1 MLERKNQTCSKWLD
15 NTWYGGQKQTQLFL
29 EIFDCHLVSLGPKSF
44 STHCFKLQS
53 CVMIWFLQKL
63 CARYNLRVFREV
75 LFNYI
80 FFLNSMVNPLLYISY
95 LMLSSS
101 DLVNLANIL
110 FSSVPPN
117 YTPELQWSKISYNV
131 SLFHYSFCMRKYWVT
146 AVLWR
151 PSPLRGPTWLNTAL
165 PSRRCSSC
173 SVDTT
178 TSKTRPRYQQSKQH
192 MVSFAG
198 ILKINECFYHLS
210 LIFFHIF

>member
-1 MLERKNQTCSKWLD
+1 MEARNKHKCSLRYLIAILWALDPKAFQPTALNCSHVLWFDSCKNCVPDT
-15 NTWYGGQKQTQLFL
+15 TY
-29 EIFDCHLVSLGPKSF
+29 EF
-44 STHCFKLQS
+44 SGKFCLITF
-53 CVMIWFLQKL
+53 
-63 CARYNLRVFREV
+63 
-75 LFNYI
+75 
-80 FFLNSMVNPLLYISY
+80 FFLIYGKPLLYISY

-101 DLVNLANIL
+101 DIVNLANIL

-117 YTPELQWSKISYNV
+117 YTPELQWSKISCNV